1 MVFNCRERVLMCT
14 TCRIAVRQAHA
25 RAHVN
30 SHKDAHFRFPTQVK
44 FDEACRR
51 LGVRQEFPSFGT
63 DIPSAIQGL
72 PVHDVFRCGHCI
84 HNVLLSARSM
94 RQHYSGAHDTQSFAV
109 DNLQT
114 CKAQRWS
121 NGGQDHGYFEVSPPV
136 SEEEPVAEEEAIEAL
151 IEESAPAFVTQ
162 FGPARDNIQNQWD
175 AAYGWPEWVRS
186 VGFEEIRL
194 RIETPKGD
202 DLLVSLV
209 PEMRKY
215 LRNAEGLIYQTVG
228 VIRRRF
234 ISPKPEK

>member
-1 MVFNCRERVLMCT
+1 M
-14 TCRIAVRQAHA
+14 
-25 RAHVN
+25 
-30 SHKDAHFRFPTQVK
+30 
-44 FDEACRR
+44 
-51 LGVRQEFPSFGT
+51 
-63 DIPSAIQGL
+63 
-72 PVHDVFRCGHCI
+72 
-84 HNVLLSARSM
+84 
-94 RQHYSGAHDTQSFAV
+94 
-109 DNLQT
+109 
-114 CKAQRWS
+114 
-121 NGGQDHGYFEVSPPV
+121 
-136 SEEEPVAEEEAIEAL
+136 AEEEAIEAL